1 MNVQKIGL
9 VFQRDFLATVTTKGF
24 IFGLLIFPA
33 LFALVAFAAPRVM
46 RASSPP
52 VKGTVAIVDPTGDVA
67 AAFQAAV
74 APSAIRARRIAN
86 ARRTVAQAAP
96 GAEGLVGSN
105 AALEQAIGQVPDL
118 TVNVEPADADADAQ
132 KKWLLDG
139 GETNGRL
146 AAIVVHRNA
155 ARRDVPGGEFGT
167 YDLYTSRALTDQ
179 TENAIHE
186 SLREALVS
194 ARLRASNL
202 DQQEVE
208 ATMRVRRPQA
218 LVISASGEQRMQRD
232 LTRALP
238 FVLGI
243 LMFMGIIIGGQGL
256 MTSTVEEKSS
266 RVVEVL
272 LASVSPFDLMAGKLL
287 AQLVVGLVTIGVYV
301 GLGFLALFQFAMLGL
316 VDPLL
321 VVYLIVFYILSYLIF
336 GALMMAIGA
345 AVNQMQEAQS
355 MFGPVM
361 LVLMVP
367 YMLSPIIGRAPNS
380 TFSVVMSFLPP
391 FNTFSMMSRLA
402 SDVPPPAWQV
412 GLTVLVGLAAALA
425 TVWFTAKVFRIGL
438 LMHGKPPS
446 FATLLRWARA
456 A

>member
-9 VFQRDFLATVTTKGF
+9 VFQRDFVATVSTKGF
-24 IFGLLIFPA
+24 IVGLLIFPA
-33 LFALVAFAAPRVM
+33 VMALAAVAAPRIL

-52 VKGTVAIVDPTGDVA
+52 VKGTIAIADPGGDVA
-67 AAFQAAV
+67 AAFEAAV

-86 ARRTVAQAAP
+86 ARRSVAQAAP
-96 GAEGLVGSN
+96 GAEGVTSD
-105 AALEQAIGQVPDL
+105 ATLERTIGTVPEL
-118 TVNVEPADADADAQ
+118 TVKVQPASVDADAQ
-132 KKWLLDG
+132 KQWLLDG
-139 GETNGRL
+139 GAASGRL
-146 AAIVVHRNA
+146 AAIVVHPDA
-155 ARRDVPGGEFGT
+155 ARRGSPGAEFGT
-167 YDLYTSRALTDQ
+167 YDLYTARALTDQ

-186 SLREALVS
+186 SLREALVT
-194 ARLRASNL
+194 ARLQASQL

-218 LVISASGEQRMQRD
+218 LVVSASGEQRMQRG

-238 FVLGI
+238 FALGV

-287 AQLVVGLVTIGVYV
+287 AQLAVGLITIGVYI

-316 VDPLL
+316 VDPAL
-321 VVYLIVFYILSYLIF
+321 VVYLVVFYILSYLVF

-355 MFGPVM
+355 LFGPVM
-361 LVLMVP
+361 LMLMIP
-367 YMLSPIIGRAPNS
+367 YMLSGIIGQAPNS

-391 FNTFSMMSRLA
+391 FNTFAMMSRLA
-402 SDVPPPAWQV
+402 SDAPPPAWQV

-438 LMHGKPPS
+438 LMHGKPPN
-446 FATLLRWARA
+446 FATMIKWARA

>member
-1 MNVQKIGL
+1 MNLQKIGL
-9 VFQRDFLATVTTKGF
+9 VFQRDLIATVGTKGF
-24 IFGLLIFPA
+24 IFGLLIMPA
-33 LFALVAFAAPRVM
+33 LFALVAVMAPRIM
-46 RASSPP
+46 NASSPT
-52 VKGTVAIVDPTGDVA
+52 VKGTVAIVDPTGQVA
-67 AAFQAAV
+67 EAFRAAV
-74 APSAIRARRIAN
+74 APSAIRERRMATARRN
-86 ARRTVAQAAP
+86 VSQAAP
-96 GAEGLVGSN
+96 GAEAVASDEVLRR
-105 AALEQAIGQVPDL
+105 AIGQIPEL
-118 TVNVEPADADADAQ
+118 TVNVQPQDADVETQ

-139 GETNGRL
+139 GEGSGRL
-146 AAIVVHRNA
+146 AVIVIHPTAVTRERPA
-155 ARRDVPGGEFGT
+155 EFGT

-179 TENAIHE
+179 AEDAIQQ

-194 ARLRASNL
+194 ARLRSSNL

-208 ATMRVRRPQA
+208 ATMRVREPRP
-218 LVISASGEQRMQRD
+218 VVVSASGEQQMQRG
-232 LTRALP
+232 LVEALP
-238 FVLGI
+238 FILGV

-287 AQLVVGLVTIGVYV
+287 AQLVVGLITIGVYV
-301 GLGFLALFQFAMLGL
+301 GLGFLALFQFAMFGL

-321 VVYLIVFYILSYLIF
+321 VVYLIVFYILSYLVF

-361 LVLMVP
+361 LALMVP
-367 YMLSPIIGRAPNS
+367 YMLSGIIGRAPNS

-402 SDVPPPAWQV
+402 SDAPPPAWQV
-412 GLTVLVGLAAALA
+412 WLTVLVGLAAALA
-425 TVWFTAKVFRIGL
+425 TVWFTAKIFRIGL
-438 LMHGKPPS
+438 LMHGKAPN
-446 FATLLRWARA
+446 FATLVRWARA

>member
-1 MNVQKIGL
+1 MNVRKIGL

-24 IFGLLIFPA
+24 IFGLLVMPA
-33 LFALVAFAAPRVM
+33 LFALGAFAVPRMM
-46 RASSPP
+46 RSSSPP
-52 VKGTVAIVDPTGDVA
+52 VRGTVAIVDPTGTVA
-67 AAFQAAV
+67 AAFQSAV
-74 APSAIRARRIAN
+74 APSAIRARRLAN

-96 GAEGLVGSN
+96 GAEGVVGSD
-105 AALEQAIGQVPDL
+105 AALQQAIGQVPEL
-118 TVNVEPADADADAQ
+118 TVKIEPADAGADAQ
-132 KKWLLDG
+132 RKWLLDRG
-139 GETNGRL
+139 DTNGRL
-146 AAIVVHRNA
+146 AAIVVHRSA
-155 ARRDVPGGEFGT
+155 TRRNVPDGEFGT

-194 ARLRASNL
+194 ARLKASNL

-287 AQLVVGLVTIGVYV
+287 AQLVVGLITIGVYV

-316 VDPLL
+316 FDPLL
-321 VVYLIVFYILSYLIF
+321 VVYLIVFYILSYLVF

-361 LVLMVP
+361 LLLMVP
-367 YMLSPIIGRAPNS
+367 YMLSPFIGRAPNS

-438 LMHGKPPS
+438 LMHGKPPN